1 MPDILDRATQGRE
14 IRHYAI
20 AEFEFRD
27 AGSEG
32 FTFDGVASVVDAP
45 YEVHDQWGTFSET
58 VARGAFSKTLRDSK
72 ADVALFVNHDYHGI
86 PLATRRA
93 GTLTLTADPN
103 LRVSANL
110 DPARPDVQILR
121 SAVTR
126 GEMSQMS
133 IGFSVPKDK
142 QTWSADYSERTIH
155 EVKLVETSVVWQG
168 ANPLTVASMR
178 SFAEMVDG
186 LKAGELD
193 ESELRRIIDHLGGL
207 LPKPAEVAPESF
219 QLSPDELAKAWEKAL
234 AA

>member
-1 MPDILDRATQGRE
+1 MPDIFDRAALGRE
-14 IRHYAI
+14 VRHYNI

-27 AGSEG
+27 SGSDG
-32 FTFDGVASVVDAP
+32 FTFEGVASVVDAP

-72 ADVALFVNHDYHGI
+72 ADVALFVNHDYQGI
-86 PLATRRA
+86 PLATRNA
-93 GTLTLTADPN
+93 GTLKLTADPN
-103 LRVSANL
+103 LRVSASL
-110 DPARPDVQILR
+110 DPMRPDVQILR

-142 QTWSADYSERTIH
+142 QTWSSDYSERTIH

-178 SFAEMVDG
+178 SLAD
-186 LKAGELD
+186 LYDLTATDID
-193 ESELRRIIDHLGGL
+193 EAELRRILDHLGGL
-207 LPKPAEVAPESF
+207 LPKPEPETF

-234 AA
+234 GA